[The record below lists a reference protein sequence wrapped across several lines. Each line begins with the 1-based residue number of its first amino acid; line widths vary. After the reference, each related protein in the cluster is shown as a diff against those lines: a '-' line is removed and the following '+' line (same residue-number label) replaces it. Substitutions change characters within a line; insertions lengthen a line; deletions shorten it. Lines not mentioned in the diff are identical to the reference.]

1 MVLSKNGVSA
11 DETKTQDIKKLKKLE
26 KKAELRSFLGVAA
39 YPGSFFT

>member
-26 KKAELRSFLGVAA
+26 KKQNWEVF
-39 YPGSFFT
+39 